1 MEQGIKNELGPNIK
15 YYRIRMGFTQEEFS
29 TLLYNEGIMLDR
41 TTLTKIEN
49 QTRGIHDFQI
59 RVFVK
64 VLQVEYTDLFD
75 DISR

>member
-15 YYRIRMGFTQEEFS
+15 FYRIRMGITQEEFS
-29 TLLYNEGIMLDR
+29 TLLYNEGILLDR

-59 RVFVK
+59 RVFAK
-64 VLQVEYTDLFD
+64 ILQVEYKDLFD
-75 DISR
+75 NVVE